1 MFRSLVGGM
10 AAWRVVETL
19 SRTGGFGVQVT
30 RRRLLETL
38 QHFLEVNEDVEAIKP
53 GGRGFAS
60 SVRVRLL
67 HATVRR
73 RIMRL
78 AAQTPSYFDT
88 GTLGV
93 PINDLHQMGT
103 VTAYSAAVLFVAL
116 PAQGVRLS
124 ERQAADYLALWRW
137 VGHLMGTPVD
147 FMASP
152 RTAKAMLESIMC
164 SEFDPS
170 ISSQIIANN
179 ILSAEADMPPYH
191 LPRGFLCAQ
200 AHRLMGSTQA
210 AALGIEMPSLRNR
223 LLVELQ
229 SFFLWLYALP
239 YPILPASRKEAR
251 RRRFFKLG
259 WDIINNRKSGGR
271 GEASKFNIQ
280 FVPELGK
287 TTELVPIK
295 VTAYLKPPT
304 GATVAIALGF
314 VAVGLM
320 AVVGLVQTS
329 PAWLDMVPR
338 PSVSPFL
345 MQA

>member
-19 SRTGGFGVQVT
+19 SKTGGFGVQVT

-38 QHFLEVNEDVEAIKP
+38 QHFLEVNEDIEAVKP

-67 HATVRR
+67 HAMVRR

-78 AAQTPSYFDT
+78 AAETPSYFDT
-88 GTLGV
+88 EALGA

-103 VTAYSAAVLFVAL
+103 ISVYSTAVLFVAL

-124 ERQAADYLALWRW
+124 ERQTADYLALWRW
-137 VGHLMGTPVD
+137 VGHVMGTPVD
-147 FMASP
+147 YMASP
-152 RTAKAMLESIMC
+152 QTAKAMLESIMC

-170 ISSQIIANN
+170 INSQIIANN
-179 ILSAEADMPPYH
+179 ILSAEADMPPYR

-200 AHRLMGSTQA
+200 AHRLIGSTQA
-210 AALGIEMPSLRNR
+210 IALGIEMPSLRNR
-223 LLVELQ
+223 LFVELQ
-229 SFFLWLYALP
+229 SVFLWLYALP
-239 YPILPASRKEAR
+239 YPILPAAGKEAR
-251 RRRFFKLG
+251 RQRFLKLG
-259 WDIINNRKSGGR
+259 WDVINNRKTGGR
-271 GEASKFNIQ
+271 GEASKFDMQ
-280 FVPELGK
+280 FIPELGK

-295 VTAYLKPPT
+295 VAARLKPTT
-304 GATVAIALGF
+304 GATLAIALAF
-314 VAVGLM
+314 IVVSFM